1 MNKFL
6 LTLLTL
12 LWSVTSMAS
21 TERVYMSPMEA
32 SSWTLTSDS
41 ILRCELEHS
50 IPGFGKAVFY
60 RESGRVLGLKFISDY
75 RYKKDMEVAFRSIS
89 ASWKGVQTVA
99 DLAKLKSTGSH
110 SMVSINSNAAS
121 YAYFELRQGYQ
132 PSLYFINDEFGTQAV
147 SVILSTVNFSAVDTP
162 FSDCVA
168 RLYPDHFDD
177 VKLARVQFDFDDEF
191 PLPAEEER
199 ALGRL
204 LSYLKVDN
212 SIQSILVSGH
222 ADYKGTRCYNDT
234 LSARRAWYVYDYL
247 MQSGVDSR
255 KLRIEF
261 KGESSPLVQ
270 GKDDKSRAKNR
281 RVEVRLQK

>member
-1 MNKFL
+1 
-6 LTLLTL
+6 
-12 LWSVTSMAS
+12 
-21 TERVYMSPMEA
+21 MSAMEE
-32 SSWTLTSDS
+32 SSWNLISDTRLS
-41 ILRCELEHS
+41 CEMEHR

-60 RESGRVLGLKFISDY
+60 QQSGRPMGLKFISDF
-75 RYKKDMEVAFRSIS
+75 RYKKDLEVAFRSIS

-110 SMVSINSNAAS
+110 SMVSISSNAAS
-121 YAYFELRQGYQ
+121 FAYFELRQGYQ
-132 PSLYFINDEFGTQAV
+132 PSLFFINDELGEQTV
-147 SVILSTVNFSAVDTP
+147 SVILSTVNFRAVDAP

-199 ALGRL
+199 ALARL
-204 LSYLKVDN
+204 LDYIKIDPDVST
-212 SIQSILVSGH
+212 ILVSGH
-222 ADYKGTRCYNDT
+222 TDYKGSECYNET

-247 MQSGVDSR
+247 LQSGIAPA

-261 KGESSPLVQ
+261 KGESAPLVN
-270 GKDDKSRAKNR
+270 GKDDKSRARNR

>member
-1 MNKFL
+1 
-6 LTLLTL
+6 
-12 LWSVTSMAS
+12 
-21 TERVYMSPMEA
+21 MSAMEE
-32 SSWTLTSDS
+32 SSWNLISDTRLS
-41 ILRCELEHS
+41 CEMEHR

-60 RESGRVLGLKFISDY
+60 QQSGRPMGLKFISDF
-75 RYKKDMEVAFRSIS
+75 RYKKDLEVAFRSIS
-89 ASWKGVQTVA
+89 ASWKVVQTVA

-110 SMVSINSNAAS
+110 SMVSISSNAAS
-121 YAYFELRQGYQ
+121 FAYFELRQGYQ
-132 PSLYFINDEFGTQAV
+132 PSLFFINDELGEQTV
-147 SVILSTVNFSAVDTP
+147 SVILSTVNFRAVDAP

-204 LSYLKVDN
+204 LEYIKIDPEFS
-212 SIQSILVSGH
+212 SILVSGH
-222 ADYKGTRCYNDT
+222 TDYKGSVCYNDT

-247 MQSGVDSR
+247 MQSGVNPA

-261 KGESSPLVQ
+261 KGESTPLVK
-270 GKDDKSRAKNR
+270 GKDEHSRARNR